1 MSRQGNRRAVLAR
14 LADAAAAGRFR
25 GMPSVCSAHP
35 LVLEAALRRG
45 RAEDVPVL
53 IEATCNQVNQEGGYT
68 GMTPLDFRA
77 FVEAIAARVGFSLDR
92 LILGG
97 DHLGPN
103 PWKALPAGEAMQ
115 RAEAMVAAYVAAG
128 FRKIHLDCSMG
139 CAGEPAALD
148 DETTA
153 TRAARLAGVAERQ
166 AVGTSLVY
174 IVGTEVPPP
183 GGATHAIAELAVTSP
198 VAVKRTLDVH
208 RRAFAAAGVEAAFG
222 RVIGIVV
229 QPGVEFGNANVAIYR
244 PGRARALS
252 AALDAMPGLVYE
264 AHSTDYQPATA
275 LRALVDDG
283 FAILKVGPGLTFALR
298 EALYGLDAIAA
309 DVDGMGRSLEP
320 AMEALMLAEPKH
332 WASHYPGTADEQR
345 LQRHFSYSDRIRY
358 YWPEPRAQ
366 AAVDALTT
374 RLEGR
379 TIPETLISQHLA
391 RLYPAVVSG
400 TLSPNPRDLCLA
412 AIDAA
417 LDPYY
422 SATMSSEVPS
432 RGRPSSATLSPLPD

>member
-1 MSRQGNRRAVLAR
+1 MSIDDNRRQVLAK
-14 LADAAAAGRFR
+14 LAGADAAARLR
-25 GMPSVCSAHP
+25 GIPSVCSAHP

-45 RAEDVPVL
+45 LRHGVPVL

-68 GMTPLDFRA
+68 GMTPADFRA
-77 FVEAIAARVGFSLDR
+77 FVEAIARRLGFPLND

-103 PWKALPAGEAMQ
+103 PWKSLPAEDAML

-139 CAGEPAALD
+139 CAGEPAALG
-148 DETTA
+148 DEVTA
-153 TRAARLAGVAERQ
+153 GRAARLAGIAEQQ
-166 AVGTSLVY
+166 AAQTGGSLVY
-174 IVGTEVPPP
+174 IIGTEVPPP
-183 GGATHAIAELAVTSP
+183 GGATHAITELEVTSP
-198 VAVKRTLDVH
+198 VAVRGTLDVH
-208 RRAFAAAGVEAAFG
+208 RRAFADAGVEAALE

-229 QPGVEFGNANVAIYR
+229 QPGVEFGNANVVLYR
-244 PGRARALS
+244 PDRARNLS
-252 AALDAMPGLVYE
+252 AALAHMPGLVYE
-264 AHSTDYQPATA
+264 AHSTDYQPAAA

-298 EALYGLDAIAA
+298 EALYGLDAIATEL
-309 DVDGMGRSLEP
+309 DGDSRSLQT
-320 AMEALMLAEPKH
+320 AMEALMLAQPQH
-332 WASHYPGTADEQR
+332 WSSHYPGGPGEQR

-366 AAVDALTT
+366 AAVEALMA
-374 RLEGR
+374 RFNGR
-379 TIPETLISQHLA
+379 VIPQTLISQYLA
-391 RLYPAVVSG
+391 RLYLKVVSDG
-400 TLSPNPRDLCLA
+400 LAAVPRDLCLA

-422 SATMSSEVPS
+422 A
-432 RGRPSSATLSPLPD
+432 AIL

>member
-1 MSRQGNRRAVLAR
+1 MSIDDNRRQVLAK
-14 LADAAAAGRFR
+14 LAGADAAARLR
-25 GMPSVCSAHP
+25 GIPSVCSAHP

-45 RAEDVPVL
+45 LHHGVPVL

-68 GMTPLDFRA
+68 GMTPADFRA
-77 FVEAIAARVGFSLDR
+77 FVEAIARRLGFPLND

-103 PWKALPAGEAMQ
+103 PWKSLPAEDAML

-139 CAGEPAALD
+139 CAGEPAALG
-148 DETTA
+148 DEVTA
-153 TRAARLAGVAERQ
+153 GRAARLAGIAEQQ
-166 AVGTSLVY
+166 AAQTGGSLVY
-174 IVGTEVPPP
+174 IIGTEVPPP
-183 GGATHAIAELAVTSP
+183 GGATHAITELEVTSP
-198 VAVKRTLDVH
+198 GAVRGTLDVH
-208 RRAFAAAGVEAAFG
+208 RRAFADAGVEAALE

-229 QPGVEFGNANVAIYR
+229 QPGVEFGNANVVLYR
-244 PGRARALS
+244 PDRARNLS
-252 AALDAMPGLVYE
+252 AALTHMPGLVYE
-264 AHSTDYQPATA
+264 AHSTDYQPAAA

-309 DVDGMGRSLEP
+309 ELDGDSRSLQT
-320 AMEALMLAEPKH
+320 AMEALMLAQPQH
-332 WASHYPGTADEQR
+332 WSSHYPGGPGEQR

-366 AAVDALTT
+366 AAVEALMA
-374 RLEGR
+374 RFNER
-379 TIPETLISQHLA
+379 VIPQTLISQYLA
-391 RLYPAVVSG
+391 RLYLKVVSDG
-400 TLSPNPRDLCLA
+400 LAAAPRDLCLA

-422 SATMSSEVPS
+422 A
-432 RGRPSSATLSPLPD
+432 AIL